1 MCYLEYFD
9 YSEVHYK
16 ILEDLEDLEDLEG
29 LKDPEG
35 LKILGESELADKL
48 FDLTEKINDIINI
61 KSYKI

>member
-16 ILEDLEDLEDLEG
+16 ILEDLEDLEG

-35 LKILGESELADKL
+35 MKILGDSELAVKL